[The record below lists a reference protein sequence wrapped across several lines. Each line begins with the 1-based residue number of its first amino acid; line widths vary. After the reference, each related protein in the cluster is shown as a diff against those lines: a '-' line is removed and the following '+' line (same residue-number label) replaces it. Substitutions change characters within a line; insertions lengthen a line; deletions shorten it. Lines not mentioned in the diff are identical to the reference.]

1 MATPRR
7 RGNAPT
13 SAEPTPAP
21 RRRRGPSI
29 SYNAGYALSQSVSRV
44 SNLNLQ
50 RVWRK
55 TGPNTPPN
63 RSNRMLIRGVTP
75 LNQRTK
81 SKLII
86 KWGPP
91 ASGKG
96 SSLVKAAITRLGD
109 PMSSYWQFGV
119 DDAIEFTN
127 YFKTVSQAL
136 AKERFGNVNNINKMM
151 NNLNGI
157 SNTNAKAFGKPY
169 TNVRIAENSRGN
181 KMSNKLNFM
190 IKAAI
195 AARENITFETTGT
208 LPGVTGAPRNIE
220 TPWPAWIWRNSAN
233 SFFSHYNLIIV
244 FPIVPFKETWRRYR
258 MRAISS
264 YKRGEGFRFASSK
277 NQLKNSY
284 QQSYTTFLRN
294 LINADKMARVSKVI
308 VLPYNK
314 PAIEWNPQRVA
325 GGRSPQRQ
333 AILNLV
339 REYMEE
345 SKIN

>member
-7 RGNAPT
+7 RGNTPVNAG
-13 SAEPTPAP
+13 PTPAP

-29 SYNAGYALSQSVSRV
+29 PYNPASALGQSVSRV
-44 SNLNLQ
+44 SNLNLK
-50 RVWRK
+50 RIWRK

-63 RSNRMLIRGVTP
+63 RSNRMLLRGVTP
-75 LNQRTK
+75 LNQKTK
-81 SKLII
+81 RKFII

-96 SSLVKAAITRLGD
+96 SSLVKAAIARLGD
-109 PMSSYWQFGV
+109 PMSSYWQFGI
-119 DDAIEFTN
+119 DDAVEFTN

-136 AKERFGNVNNINKMM
+136 AKERFGNLNNINKMM
-151 NNLNGI
+151 NSLNGI
-157 SNTNAKAFGKPY
+157 TNEAAMAFGKPY
-169 TNVRIAENSRGN
+169 TNVRIAVNANG
-181 KMSNKLNFM
+181 KVLSNKLNFM

-195 AARENITFETTGT
+195 LANENITFETTGT

-220 TPWPAWIWRNSAN
+220 TPWPTWIWRNSAN
-233 SFFSHYNLIIV
+233 SFFSNYNLIIV
-244 FPIVPFKETWRRYR
+244 FPMVPFKETWRRYR

-277 NQLKNSY
+277 NQLRNSY
-284 QQSYTTFLRN
+284 QQSYTTFFRN
-294 LINADKMARVSKVI
+294 LTNAEKMARVAKVI

-314 PAIEWNPQRVA
+314 SAIEWNPQRVA

-333 AILNLV
+333 YILNLV
-339 REYMEE
+339 REYIED
-345 SKIN
+345 SKTN

>member
-1 MATPRR
+1 MATPNR
-7 RGNAPT
+7 RGNASA

-29 SYNAGYALSQSVSRV
+29 PYNAGSVLSQSVSRV

-63 RSNRMLIRGVTP
+63 RSNRMLTRGITQ

-127 YFKTVSQAL
+127 YFKTTSQAL
-136 AKERFGNVNNINKMM
+136 AKERFGNLNNINRMM

-181 KMSNKLNFM
+181 KMSNKLDKM
-190 IKAAI
+190 MKAAI
-195 AARENITFETTGT
+195 AARVNMTFETTGT

-244 FPIVPFKETWRRYR
+244 FPMVPFKETWRRYR

-277 NQLKNSY
+277 NQLRNSY
-284 QQSYTTFLRN
+284 QQSYTTFFRN
-294 LINADKMARVSKVI
+294 LTNADKMARVSKVI
-308 VLPYNK
+308 VLPYNQ

-325 GGRSPQRQ
+325 GGRTPQRQ

-339 REYMEE
+339 GEYIQD
-345 SKIN
+345 SKIT